1 MFTLKSTNP
10 RRGTLKTAHGSI
22 ETPFF
27 MPVAT
32 TAAMKGLT
40 FDDLH
45 DLNAQLTL
53 CNTYHLHLQPGEDT
67 VDNAGGLHNFMH
79 WNKPILTDSGGFQ
92 VFSLLGN
99 NKITDKGVT
108 FRSHLDGRPLF
119 IGPQE
124 SITIQHKL
132 GADMIMVF
140 DECPPSTA
148 PLTTIKAAVERTLR
162 WAKQCK
168 EVHEKL
174 CIERENKRYQQYKQW
189 NKQAN
194 CSEQELE
201 DAIKYKPML
210 FAISQGAMNPQ
221 LRKHCTEE
229 LVAMDFDA
237 YAIGGVA
244 VGESQEEMY
253 QVVDMVTPLLPEDK
267 LRYIMGIGLPH
278 QLEYCISKGID
289 MFDCVLP
296 MRIARH
302 GTMFMNNGESI
313 RIQNKK
319 YKEDFSI
326 LDEDSLST
334 LSQQHSKSY
343 VHHLFRA
350 HERYGETIAAKQ
362 NIAVLM
368 QQLQKIR
375 GIQ

>member
-1 MFTLKSTNP
+1 MFTLHSSNP
-10 RRGTLKTAHGSI
+10 RRGTIHTAHGDI
-22 ETPFF
+22 QTPFF

-45 DLNAQLTL
+45 DVGAQLTL

-67 VDNAGGLHNFMH
+67 VDNAGGLHNLIH

-99 NKITDKGVT
+99 NKITDEGVT
-108 FRSHLDGRPLF
+108 FKSHLDGRSLF
-119 IGPQE
+119 IGPEE
-124 SITIQHKL
+124 SMSIQHKL

-140 DECPPSTA
+140 DECPPATA
-148 PLTTIKAAVERTLR
+148 PTQTIKAAVERTLQ

-168 EVHEKL
+168 DIHEKL
-174 CIERENKRYQQYKQW
+174 CIERENKRYKHYKQW
-189 NKQAN
+189 NKNVNHSQ
-194 CSEQELE
+194 QELE
-201 DAIKYKPML
+201 NAIKYRPML
-210 FAISQGAMNPQ
+210 FGIVQGAMNEQ
-221 LRKHCTEE
+221 LRKYCTEE

-244 VGESQEEMY
+244 VGETQEEMY
-253 QVVDMVTPLLPEDK
+253 QVVDMVTPLLPENK
-267 LRYIMGIGLPH
+267 LRYIMGIGMPH
-278 QLEYCISKGID
+278 QLEYCINKGID

-302 GTMFMNNGESI
+302 GTMFMSDGESV

-326 LDEDSLST
+326 VDVQSLST
-334 LSQQHSKSY
+334 LSNKLSKAY

-362 NIAVLM
+362 NIAIIM
-368 QQLQKIR
+368 KQLQELRKDK
-375 GIQ
+375 